1 MESLPTIASSIAS
14 HTSIPTYPRD
24 TRSLSTHI
32 RSYQVARLR
41 MWTSPAYILKKTRHA
56 LRMKAKREVLS
67 TSIVLAYLS
76 WSSLPNR
83 SYTTQKLPA
92 ALHGN
97 CSSFFEHSE
106 FQMRTLRKGRCES
119 KQTSLYQRTTLLV
132 RRMK

>member
-24 TRSLSTHI
+24 TRSLSTHTPSS
-32 RSYQVARLR
+32 RKELLQELMSL
-41 MWTSPAYILKKTRHA
+41 AYILKRTRHA
-56 LRMKAKREVLS
+56 LRTKVPREVLS

-106 FQMRTLRKGRCES
+106 FQMRTLRKGRCVS
-119 KQTSLYQRTTLLV
+119 KQTSLYQKTTPSA
-132 RRMK
+132 RRPK